1 MGKIKIT
8 RGYAQ
13 RSVMINVGD
22 VMKKPTKYSD
32 DDLKILRCGAMLEH
46 QEHPWATPAKAFQIA
61 KDHGPDEYRNK
72 CGKK

>member
-1 MGKIKIT
+1 
-8 RGYAQ
+8 
-13 RSVMINVGD
+13 
-22 VMKKPTKYSD
+22 MKKQTRYSD

-46 QEHPWATPAKAFQIA
+46 QEHPWATPAQVFQIA